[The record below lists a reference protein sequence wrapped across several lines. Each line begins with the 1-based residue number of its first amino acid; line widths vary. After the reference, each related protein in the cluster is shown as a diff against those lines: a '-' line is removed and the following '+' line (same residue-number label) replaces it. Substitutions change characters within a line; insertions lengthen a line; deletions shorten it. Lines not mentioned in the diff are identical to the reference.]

1 MSSSSQ
7 SYTLGGSMATIDL
20 GPYSMSDTYTK
31 KFPNQKINISV
42 HGANG
47 GYIMEI
53 ATQPGQVGEL
63 FIIPDGQDLGQE
75 IGKIITH
82 KMLKENHE

>member
-7 SYTLGGSMATIDL
+7 SYTLGGGVATIDL
-20 GPYSMSDTYTK
+20 GPYSMADTYAK

-53 ATQPGQVGEL
+53 ATQPGQTGEL
-63 FIIPDGQDLGQE
+63 YIIPDGQDLGQE

>member
-1 MSSSSQ
+1 MSSSSH
-7 SYTLGGSMATIDL
+7 SYSLGNGVGTIDL
-20 GPYSMSDTYTK
+20 GPYSMSDTYAK

-63 FIIPDGQDLGQE
+63 YIIPDGQDLGHE

-82 KMLKENHE
+82 TMLKEKS

>member
-1 MSSSSQ
+1 MSHNAGPLDISSIDITG
-7 SYTLGGSMATIDL
+7 SYN
-20 GPYSMSDTYTK
+20 K
-31 KFPNQKINISV
+31 KFPNQKIIISV
-42 HGANG
+42 HVANG

-53 ATQPGQVGEL
+53 ATHSGQIGEL
-63 FIIPDGQDLGQE
+63 FIISDNQDLGTE

>member
-1 MSSSSQ
+1 M
-7 SYTLGGSMATIDL
+7 TTIDL
-20 GPYSMSDTYTK
+20 GPYSMSDTYAK

-63 FIIPDGQDLGQE
+63 YIIPDGQDLGQE

-82 KMLKENHE
+82 TMLKEKS

>member
-1 MSSSSQ
+1 
-7 SYTLGGSMATIDL
+7 MATHNIGPMDVSSIDIT
-20 GPYSMSDTYTK
+20 GSYNK

-53 ATQPGQVGEL
+53 STQYGQTGEL
-63 FIIPDGQDLGQE
+63 YIIPDGQDLGNE

>member
-1 MSSSSQ
+1 MSN
-7 SYTLGGSMATIDL
+7 YTMAGHSMGQIDIGSVDIMGG
-20 GPYSMSDTYTK
+20 YNK
-31 KFPNQKINISV
+31 KFPNQKININIYS
-42 HGANG
+42 ANG

-53 ATQPGQVGEL
+53 ASHPGQVGEL
-63 FIIPDGQDLGQE
+63 YIIPDGHDLGNE

>member
-1 MSSSSQ
+1 MSSYTMAHNAGALDISSIDII
-7 SYTLGGSMATIDL
+7 GG
-20 GPYSMSDTYTK
+20 YNK
-31 KFPNQKINISV
+31 KFPNQKINISI
-42 HGANG
+42 HSANG

-53 ATQPGQVGEL
+53 ATQSGQIGEL
-63 FIIPDGQDLGQE
+63 YIIPDGQDLGQE

>member
-1 MSSSSQ
+1 MSSSSH
-7 SYTLGGSMATIDL
+7 SYSIGGGLGTIDL
-20 GPYSMSDTYTK
+20 GPYSMADAYAK

-63 FIIPDGQDLGQE
+63 YIIPDGQDLGQE

-82 KMLKENHE
+82 QMLKEKHE